1 MGITSEIPVG
11 ESFDL
16 AGRTVGL
23 ERETGRAVFVAR
35 TPGQPPNR
43 IVGYTV
49 QASPVDGPPPHGGE
63 MHPDA
68 DELLYL
74 ISGQVRVSLELADGG
89 REVGLSAG
97 QAMVVPRGTW
107 HQIHVDE
114 PGQLLNITPG
124 PGGQARP
131 PNGDVIDRPGPPVVP

>member
-11 ESFDL
+11 EPFEMAD
-16 AGRTVGL
+16 RTVGL
-23 ERETGRAVFVAR
+23 ERETGNAVFVAR
-35 TPGQPPNR
+35 TPGRPPNR
-43 IVGYTV
+43 IAGYTI
-49 QASPVDGPPPHGGE
+49 QASSLRPSPHNGE

-74 ISGQVRVSLELADGG
+74 ISGRMKVKLELPDGD
-89 REVGLSAG
+89 RYVEVTAG
-97 QAMVVPRGTW
+97 QAIVVPRGTW
-107 HQIHVDE
+107 HLIEADE

-131 PNGDVIDRPGPPVVP
+131 LPDA